1 MKKQTTALVM
11 VAIFAF
17 AGFVT
22 RGRVNTVAGVHPD
35 VREQLA
41 GSWSLVSRVSTLV
54 NGEVLPDRGLA
65 TTPKGLLIYDRTGH
79 VAAQLSRQG
88 RTVEMIG
95 EECQEA
101 AKIRGTNDTAQT
113 VLGYDAYFGTFTVN
127 EKEGFVVHH
136 LESAL
141 FPGDVG
147 KDIKRNFTISG
158 DKLTIKFNTTT
169 SDGMPVKD
177 IGLGVQEVKRRRKIS
192 LTGKKASHAKRAT
205 PLCHANAATSR
216 CYATVPA
223 TQPRNHIAQVPFC
236 PDPGQN

>member
-1 MKKQTTALVM
+1 MKKQTTTFVM
-11 VAIFAF
+11 VAVFVFAGIARVNAF
-17 AGFVT
+17 AGA
-22 RGRVNTVAGVHPD
+22 RPD
-35 VREQLA
+35 VREQLL
-41 GSWSLVSRVSTLV
+41 GSWSLVSRVSTLA

-95 EECQEA
+95 EECNEA

-113 VLGYDAYFGTFTVN
+113 VLGYDAYFGTFKVN

-169 SDGMPVKD
+169 ADGKPVTRTLVWERMEVKA
-177 IGLGVQEVKRRRKIS
+177 QEVN
-192 LTGKKASHAKRAT
+192 SHLR
-205 PLCHANAATSR
+205 SE
-216 CYATVPA
+216 YPA
-223 TQPRNHIAQVPFC
+223 TQRRSSGPVLARF
-236 PDPGQN
+236 GQN

>member
-1 MKKQTTALVM
+1 MKKQVLSFALAAVF
-11 VAIFAF
+11 VL
-17 AGFVT
+17 AGFAARSGANALASV
-22 RGRVNTVAGVHPD
+22 RPD
-35 VREQLA
+35 VREQLV
-41 GSWSLVSRVSTLV
+41 GSWSLASRVSTLA

-95 EECQEA
+95 EECGEA

-147 KDIKRNFTISG
+147 KDIRRNFTVSG

-169 SDGMPVKD
+169 ADGTPVTRTLVWERMK
-177 IGLGVQEVKRRRKIS
+177 
-192 LTGKKASHAKRAT
+192 
-205 PLCHANAATSR
+205 
-216 CYATVPA
+216 
-223 TQPRNHIAQVPFC
+223 
-236 PDPGQN
+236 

>member
-1 MKKQTTALVM
+1 MRLP
-11 VAIFAF
+11 
-17 AGFVT
+17 GFVPIRENSLWEVGVSFLACRLSQT
-22 RGRVNTVAGVHPD
+22 GKYSPIAVSPQFRRVF
-35 VREQLA
+35 
-41 GSWSLVSRVSTLV
+41 
-54 NGEVLPDRGLA
+54 
-65 TTPKGLLIYDRTGH
+65 IYDWTGH

-169 SDGMPVKD
+169 ADGKPVTRTLVWERMK
-177 IGLGVQEVKRRRKIS
+177 
-192 LTGKKASHAKRAT
+192 
-205 PLCHANAATSR
+205 
-216 CYATVPA
+216 
-223 TQPRNHIAQVPFC
+223 
-236 PDPGQN
+236 

>member
-1 MKKQTTALVM
+1 
-11 VAIFAF
+11 
-17 AGFVT
+17 
-22 RGRVNTVAGVHPD
+22 VNTLAGVHPD

-41 GSWSLVSRVSTLV
+41 GSWSLVSRVSTLA

-79 VAAQLSRQG
+79 VAPQLSRQG

-141 FPGDVG
+141 FPGDMG
-147 KDIKRNFTISG
+147 KGIKRNFTISG

-177 IGLGVQEVKRRRKIS
+177 IGLGVHEVKRRRKIS
-192 LTGKKASHAKRAT
+192 LTGQEGVPRKARHSTVPRER
-205 PLCHANAATSR
+205 CHVTMLRHGARDAATEPHSSGP
-216 CYATVPA
+216 VL
-223 TQPRNHIAQVPFC
+223 PRS
-236 PDPGQN
+236 GQN